1 MPAEPSFEPFKKC
14 PASEERVAKNAS
26 SQTPEEDGVKYYM
39 NGQIYKKMTYSD
51 GVLDGPWEQ
60 FYPNGQLHYEG
71 MFKKGRPE
79 GDLIMYY
86 VQKRQFQKRPE
97 RRRLVNL

>member
-1 MPAEPSFEPFKKC
+1 MAKDP
-14 PASEERVAKNAS
+14 KNAS